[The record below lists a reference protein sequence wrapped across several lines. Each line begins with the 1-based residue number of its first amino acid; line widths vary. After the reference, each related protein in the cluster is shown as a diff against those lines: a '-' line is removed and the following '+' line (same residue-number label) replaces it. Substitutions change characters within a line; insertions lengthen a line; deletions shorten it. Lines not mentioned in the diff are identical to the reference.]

1 MEFAIE
7 MIVKSTIHGL
17 RITQVPTTLS
27 PDGRGRA
34 PHLHTWQDGWR
45 SLRFLLL
52 LSPEWLFLFPGIA
65 LALLA
70 GTASIALIFTD
81 IRIGGITFAHHTLI
95 MTSALT
101 MVGLQSLLFWV
112 FAKSVA
118 VQRRLLFAD
127 PLFTRVRRQ
136 FSLERC
142 LLLGGALI
150 TSGLAVAFYALI
162 YWYDRSFGAIDDP
175 VLVKGVCAASFL
187 IAVGFQFLFSSFFIY
202 LLDQRPE

>member
-1 MEFAIE
+1 
-7 MIVKSTIHGL
+7 
-17 RITQVPTTLS
+17 R
-27 PDGRGRA
+27 
-34 PHLHTWQDGWR
+34 DGWR

-65 LALLA
+65 LASLA
-70 GTASIALIFTD
+70 GVTSMALIFTD
-81 IRIGGITFAHHTLI
+81 IRIGDITFAHHTLI

-101 MVGLQSLLFWV
+101 IVGLQSVLFWV

-127 PLFTRVRRQ
+127 PLFKKVRRL

-150 TSGLAVAFYALI
+150 TSGLAVAVYALV
-162 YWYDRSFGAIDDP
+162 YWYDRSFGPIDDQ
-175 VLVKGVCAASFL
+175 VLVKVVCAASFL
-187 IAVGFQFLFSSFFIY
+187 IAVGFQFLFSSFFVY
-202 LLDQRPE
+202 LLDQRPEYLRRRGAAFTSRGGQSAEDCLASKEAKPGILCS